1 MENKINEAQSNV
13 INAQNEANEL
23 KGILLGEFNSLGNVV
38 AFVKAQAQNNAI
50 VSQRLAKMLNC
61 TPSKAKSAS
70 LTSIGDV
77 VKANFAYVCEKTEKP
92 CIKIDI
98 SKRKYTYKVC
108 ECGNDWVQ
116 AFCDAYLKISL
127 NEAQKRIVVGGDY
140 DKRKG
145 LITEAEKA
153 EKAEKAEAR
162 KEAKAEA
169 KAKAEAEAQAQDKK
183 AEAMQALLDG
193 AFDKAL
199 ICLQGLQASN
209 ILISFVKA
217 QIAIK
222 EAKEAKEKAQ
232 AEARKQKREE
242 ALKNGAR
249 LRKARI
255 EAEAESKRIEK
266 ALNA

>member
-1 MENKINEAQSNV
+1 MKDQLKEAQSNV
-13 INAQNEANEL
+13 VNLQNEVEEL
-23 KGILLGEFNSLGNVV
+23 RGLLLGEFNSLGNVV
-38 AFVKAQAQNNAI
+38 AFVKAQAQLNAI
-50 VSQRLAKMLNC
+50 VAQRLAKMLNC
-61 TPSKAKSAS
+61 TPAKAKSAS
-70 LTSIGDV
+70 LTLIGDT
-77 VKANFAYVCEKTEKP
+77 VKANFAYVCESTGKP
-92 CIKIDI
+92 CIKVEV
-98 SKRKYTYKVC
+98 SKKKYTYKVC
-108 ECGNDWVQ
+108 ACGNDWVQ

-127 NEAQKRIVVGGDY
+127 NEAQKRIVVNGDY

-169 KAKAEAEAQAQDKK
+169 KAQAEAEAQAESKK

-217 QIAIK
+217 QIAVK
-222 EAKEAKEKAQ
+222 EAKEAKDKAQ
-232 AEARKQKREE
+232 AEARKKKRDE
-242 ALKNGAR
+242 ALKNGERIHKAR
-249 LRKARI
+249 L
-255 EAEAESKRIEK
+255 EAEAESKAIDK